1 MPGGDEMPFE
11 KLEIKVKEPTLVFPA
26 EPTRKHAYFLTNLDQ
41 NIAVSMRTVYIF
53 NAQEDKK
60 NEDPVAVIKEAL
72 SKLLVHFY
80 PMCGRLGISEDG
92 KLQVECEDQGALFV
106 EATADNC
113 IAELG
118 ELSSPAPFMRQLV
131 HDVANAKNI
140 LEVPPLIVQ
149 VTTFKCGGF
158 VLGVHN
164 NHCLMDG
171 LSANEFLL
179 AWGDLARGVG
189 ITNPPHIDRSV
200 LRARDPPRIEFPHHE
215 FDEIEDLSPEGNL
228 LMDDSLVYS
237 NFILTPQ
244 AVEALKRT
252 ILEDGTVSKVS
263 TFEALTALTWRART
277 QALEMPPE
285 QKTRLLFAVDGR
297 NKFNP
302 PIPRYFFGNGIVLTT
317 AITTAGELTQH
328 PLSYAVKLVQGAIA
342 MISDGYMRSALDFFE
357 VTRARPA
364 LVATLLVTTWLRLP
378 FHTVDFGWGQP
389 LCTSPAC
396 LPDREV
402 VLFTSCGKDRRSVNI
417 LLGMPSLASM
427 VKVNDHFNVY
437 NQAL

>member
-1 MPGGDEMPFE
+1 M
-11 KLEIKVKEPTLVFPA
+11 
-26 EPTRKHAYFLTNLDQ
+26 
-41 NIAVSMRTVYIF
+41 
-53 NAQEDKK
+53 
-60 NEDPVAVIKEAL
+60 
-72 SKLLVHFY
+72 
-80 PMCGRLGISEDG
+80 
-92 KLQVECEDQGALFV
+92 
-106 EATADNC
+106 
-113 IAELG
+113 
-118 ELSSPAPFMRQLV
+118 
-131 HDVANAKNI
+131 
-140 LEVPPLIVQ
+140 Q

-189 ITNPPHIDRSV
+189 ITNPPNIDRSV

-215 FDEIEDLSPEGNL
+215 FDEIEDLSSEGNL

-237 NFILTPQ
+237 NFILTPG

-263 TFEALTALTWRART
+263 TFEALTALTWRVRT

-317 AITTAGELTQH
+317 AIATAGELTGQ
-328 PLSYAVKLVQGAIA
+328 PLSFAVKLVQDAIA
-342 MISDGYMRSALDFFE
+342 MITDDYMRSALDFFE

-417 LLGMPSLASM
+417 LLGMPTLASM
-427 VKVNDHFNVY
+427 VKVSDHLNVY